1 MQHKRSLILFISL
14 FIFFMAGCQN
24 QQETLIKNG
33 EIVIQPKDEILNLA
47 GYWNFYPYHL
57 LSPSDLESQKY
68 PPKHSM
74 KVPGYWGTHKGYGTY
89 QLDIHFPINSL
100 GQTKAIYIPQVFSAY
115 TLWINNHLV
124 IENGK
129 VAKTKDQMV
138 PKGTPKVIFFNV
150 SQENTQVLLQ
160 VSNFHFRDTGIM
172 GPVYLGNPSEIEH
185 KAKRD
190 TFIEWFSIGAF
201 LIISFNHLNI
211 FFNRRKDRVPLYF
224 GLFCL
229 VYGFSILLVGQTSI
243 LYFFPDLSWN
253 VVLKLNFLTIFCSVL
268 LFIKYFSL
276 KFPTGQKKI
285 PVQIVMIL
293 SVICIVIVLV
303 TESVI
308 FTNLV
313 YILYVIL
320 LITFSYI
327 LYLIMKGI
335 KLKQVGA
342 YVIGLSLLI
351 LIGTAIND
359 LMFDAQMINTTILS
373 PLGIVA
379 FIGAQSIIITKRY
392 AESFSENEM
401 LSSELEATQK
411 EILFTL
417 GEITET
423 RSKET
428 GNHVRRVAEYSK
440 LLALKYGLS
449 KEEAELLKSASPLHD
464 VGKIGIPDSILNKPQ
479 KLTKEEYEIMKT
491 HTTIGYQ
498 MLKHSN
504 RRILDAAAI
513 IALTHHE
520 KYDGSGY
527 PEGLK
532 GEEIPLYGRI
542 AAISDVFDAL
552 STDRVYKKAWEMKRI
567 MEYFKDQKGKHFDP
581 QLVDL
586 FLENINE
593 FVSIKESFN
602 GK

>member
-1 MQHKRSLILFISL
+1 MLHKISLILFISL
-14 FIFFMAGCQN
+14 FMFFMGGCQN
-24 QQETLIKNG
+24 QQETPIKNG
-33 EIVIQPKDEILNLA
+33 EIVIQPKDEIINLA
-47 GYWNFYPYHL
+47 GNWTFYPHQL
-57 LSPSDLESQKY
+57 LRPSELESEKN
-68 PPKHSM
+68 PSKHSM
-74 KVPGYWGTHKGYGTY
+74 KVPGYWGTHNGYGTY
-89 QLDIHFPINSL
+89 QLDIYFPINSL

-115 TLWINNHLV
+115 TLWINNQLV

-129 VAKTKDQMV
+129 VAKTKSQMV
-138 PKGTPKVIFFNV
+138 PKGIPKVIFFNV
-150 SQENTQVLLQ
+150 EKENTQVLLQ

-172 GPVYLGNPSEIEH
+172 GPVLLGNPSEIVY
-185 KAKRD
+185 KSKRD

-201 LIISFNHLNI
+201 LIISFNHLNL

-229 VYGFSILLVGQTSI
+229 VYGFRILLVGQTSI
-243 LYFFPDLSWN
+243 LDFFPDLSWN
-253 VVLKLNFLTIFCSVL
+253 VVLKLNFMAIFCSVL
-268 LFIKYFSL
+268 LFMKYFSL
-276 KFPTGQKKI
+276 KFPNGQKKL
-285 PVQIVMIL
+285 PVQIVMFL
-293 SVICIVIVLV
+293 SVFCIVIVMV
-303 TESVI
+303 TEPI
-308 FTNLV
+308 FFTNLV
-313 YILYVIL
+313 YILYLLL
-320 LITFSYI
+320 LITFSYL

-351 LIGTAIND
+351 LIGTVIND
-359 LMFDAQMINTTILS
+359 LMYDAQMINTTILS

-392 AESFSENEM
+392 AVSFSENEM

-428 GNHVRRVAEYSK
+428 GNHVRRVAEFSK

-449 KEEAELLKSASPLHD
+449 HEEAELLKSASPLHD
-464 VGKIGIPDSILNKPQ
+464 VGKIGIPDSILTKPE
-479 KLTKEEYEIMKT
+479 KLTKEEFEMMKT

-504 RRILDAAAI
+504 RKILEAAAI

-527 PEGLK
+527 PGGLK

-552 STDRVYKKAWEMKRI
+552 SNDRVYKKAWEIERI
-567 MEYFKDQKGKHFDP
+567 MEYFREQKGKHFDP

-593 FVSIKESFN
+593 FVAIKESFN
-602 GK
+602 GN